1 MCLGGFLFQWSAAW
15 VCHTCLKMIYTAH
28 RTYTD
33 GIQCTTECASLQ
45 CQSSSGLYFSLNLLY
60 FVFPSVFIVKSNVLT
75 IRQVIKK
82 ERGYTVI
89 LLQIFF
95 LPPPLYCLFWLI
107 LFCILVYNVLRN
119 SGFCKGSGVID
130 RTETLEKYNK
140 MV

>member
-33 GIQCTTECASLQ
+33 DIQCTTECASLQ
-45 CQSSSGLYFSLNLLY
+45 CQSSAGLYFSLNLLY

-82 ERGYTVI
+82 EKVYTVI

-95 LPPPLYCLFWLI
+95 FYHFHSTLFSDWFCSAF
-107 LFCILVYNVLRN
+107 LFIMYWQIQDFAKVQGQL
-119 SGFCKGSGVID
+119 
-130 RTETLEKYNK
+130 TEQKH
-140 MV
+140 